1 MTAVAQ
7 LIVVRPAL
15 AAFAAM
21 GMLWG
26 SFAASL
32 PDIKA
37 QLGLDEAGLGL
48 LLLFTPWAAVC
59 AMLIAPRLGAAWGR
73 KALPI
78 ATLLMTISF
87 AFPGQFHH
95 ATFFAIA
102 MLGCG
107 AATGL
112 TDVLMN
118 ARTATL
124 ENTHKVSLMNL
135 THAAYSFGYAAG
147 AIATGMMR
155 SAGWA
160 PAQVLATS
168 AALATLL
175 ALATLEADGTIHGLT
190 KPKGSRHSRL
200 GLVPVIG
207 GGIVLIAFLTENA
220 AENWSALH
228 IEKTFS
234 GTPAQGAMGP
244 ALMALTMGAARVL
257 GQGVVAHIN
266 GTRLLIG
273 GALVAACGTL
283 LAAAAG
289 SAQTAY
295 AGFIIMGIGASVI
308 APTAFSLTG
317 QFAPP
322 EQRARAVARATLF
335 GYFGYFVGPP
345 MLGLIAGT
353 YGLRAAFGFAAV
365 MLTGVILL
373 APLLARANRP

>member
-1 MTAVAQ
+1 MTAAAH
-7 LIVVRPAL
+7 LFAARPAL

-21 GMLWG
+21 GVLWG

-32 PDIKA
+32 PDIKT
-37 QLGLDEAGLGL
+37 QLRLDEAGLGFL
-48 LLLFTPWAAVC
+48 MLFTPLAAVC

-78 ATLLMTISF
+78 AALLMTISF
-87 AFPGQFHH
+87 VFPGQFHH

-102 MLGCG
+102 MLACG

-124 ENTHKVSLMNL
+124 ENSRQISLMNL
-135 THAAYSFGYAAG
+135 AHAAYSFGYATG
-147 AIATGMMR
+147 AIATGVMR

-160 PAQVLATS
+160 PAQVLASS
-168 AALATLL
+168 AALATLF
-175 ALATLEADGTIHGLT
+175 ALATLERDGTIHGLT
-190 KPKGSRHSRL
+190 KPKGTRHSRL

-220 AENWSALH
+220 VESWSALH

-244 ALMALTMGAARVL
+244 AVMALTMGFARIL
-257 GQGVVAHIN
+257 GQGVVTHIN
-266 GTRLLIG
+266 GIRLLIG
-273 GALVAACGTL
+273 GALIAACGTL
-283 LAAAAG
+283 IAAAAP
-289 SAQTAY
+289 SPQSAY
-295 AGFIIMGIGASVI
+295 AGFIIMAIGASVI

-317 QFAPP
+317 QYAPP
-322 EQRARAVARATLF
+322 DQRARAVARATLY
-335 GYFGYFVGPP
+335 GYFGYFIGPP
-345 MLGLIAGT
+345 MLGMIAAT

-373 APLLARANRP
+373 APLMARAARS